1 MSKGNPS
8 EIRGLEDLTRTELK
22 IGLGNAEACA
32 IGRKSQ
38 RIFEKNRIDPSE
50 INVQHFASTVNNLAT
65 QIELGHLDAVI
76 VWDSVAAQIGSA
88 GHVVPIPA
96 QQNRIS
102 TAAIG
107 VLKSAEYPEL
117 AEQFAEFLTSDRAKE
132 VFAKHN
138 YTTSLDEQAPS
149 Q

>member
-1 MSKGNPS
+1 MQISQLLDLDPEQQEFEVTYGVLAQSDK
-8 EIRGLEDLTRTELK
+8 EIAMLTRS
-22 IGLGNAEACA
+22 IMQ
-32 IGRKSQ
+32 IM
-38 RIFEKNRIDPSE
+38 
-50 INVQHFASTVNNLAT
+50 VNLAT

-88 GHVVPIPA
+88 GHVVPIPE
-96 QQNRIS
+96 QQNLIS
-102 TAAIG
+102 TAAVG

-138 YTTSLDEQAPS
+138 YTTSLDEQAPP